1 MRVVSFVSAIVLTCA
16 LALAAAPSTSF
27 DLEIRPLLQ
36 TYCLKC
42 HGGAKPKK
50 GINLERFGDIPAIQR
65 DPKLWRDVVEQL
77 TSRDMPPDDKPQPSE
92 AQRAML
98 IEWVRYTLTHFEPG
112 TFAQDPGRAT
122 IHRLNRYEYNNTVRD
137 LFAINSKPADSFPA
151 DAGGGAGF
159 DNDGDALFI
168 PPILMEQYLN
178 AADAVLKEAKPL
190 KLLVFRPDEE
200 GLTKP
205 QAARKNIEYW
215 AMQCFRRPVAQA
227 DLTPFIKLF
236 EVADARRDSFIDS
249 LKLSLKGM
257 LVSPYFLFRIEEDR
271 NSSEPWEVNDYEL
284 ASRLSY
290 FLWSTMPDQ
299 QLFDLA
305 RDKKLHEPQVLEAQA
320 RRMLADPKSRAL
332 AESFGTQWLAIRDLL
347 TTAQPDPVRF
357 PQFTAAVRFAMYDQ
371 AVLFV
376 DSVFRDNAPLTTFI
390 DSDYTFV
397 NDWLAELYGVD
408 RKIGGK
414 DSDGEL
420 LRRVTLGNHNRGGIL
435 GLGAVLTVTSY
446 PLRTSPVLRGKWV
459 LEQVLGTPPPPPPP
473 DVPELP
479 RDDAKKNGLT
489 FRQLLEKHRENPQCA
504 SCHSRMDPIGLGMEN
519 FDPIG
524 RWRTQASG
532 DPIDASGV
540 LPTGE
545 KFDGPAQLKQILL
558 AQREQFIRNFAE
570 KMLGYALGRGL
581 EYYDQPTVQEI
592 CEALARNHDKSQTL
606 ILEIVKSYPFRY
618 RRKADASSAKALP

>member
-1 MRVVSFVSAIVLTCA
+1 MRVVSFVSAMVLPCA
-16 LALAAAPSTSF
+16 LAFAGGQSASF
-27 DLEIRPLLQ
+27 DHDIQPLLH

-42 HGGAKPKK
+42 HGGPKPKK
-50 GINLERFGDIPAIQR
+50 GINLERFSDIPSIQR

-98 IEWVRYTLTHFEPG
+98 IDWVRYTLTHFEPG
-112 TFAQDPGRAT
+112 TFAKDPGRAT
-122 IHRLNRYEYNNTVRD
+122 IRRLNRFEYNNTVHD
-137 LFAINSKPADSFPA
+137 LFGINSKPADSFPA

-178 AADAVLKEAKPL
+178 AADVVLKEAKPL
-190 KLLVFRPDEE
+190 KLVVFRPDED
-200 GLTKP
+200 GLSKS
-205 QAARKNIEYW
+205 QAAHKNIEYW
-215 AMQCFRRPVAQA
+215 ASQCFRRPVSES

-236 EVADARRDSFIDS
+236 EMADARGDNFADA

-257 LVSPYFLFRIEEDR
+257 LVSPYFLFRVEQDR
-271 NSSEPWEVNDYEL
+271 NRDQAWEVNDYEL

-299 QLFDLA
+299 ELFDFA
-305 RDKKLHEPQVLEAQA
+305 KQNKLHDPQVLEAQA
-320 RRMLADPKSRAL
+320 KRMLADPKSKAL

-347 TTAQPDPVRF
+347 TTAQPDPARF
-357 PQFTAAVRFAMYDQ
+357 PQFNAAVRFAMYDQ

-376 DSVFRDNAPLTTFI
+376 DSVFRDDAPLTTFI
-390 DSDYTFV
+390 DSDYTFA
-397 NDWLAELYGVD
+397 NDWLAELYGID
-408 RKIGGK
+408 RRVGGGN
-414 DSDGEL
+414 SNGEL
-420 LRRVTLGNHNRGGIL
+420 LRRVSLPDHTRGGVL

-446 PLRTSPVLRGKWV
+446 PLRTSPVIRGKWV
-459 LEQVLGTPPPPPPP
+459 LEQILGAPPPPPPP
-473 DVPELP
+473 DVPALP
-479 RDDAKKNGLT
+479 RDDGKKNGLT
-489 FRQLLEKHRENPQCA
+489 FRQLLEKHRQDPQCA
-504 SCHSRMDPIGLGMEN
+504 SCHTRMDPIGLGLEN

-532 DPIDASGV
+532 EPIDASGV
-540 LPTGE
+540 LPTGQ

-558 AQREQFIRNFAE
+558 SQKEQFIRNFAE
-570 KMLGYALGRGL
+570 RMLGYALGRGL

-592 CEALARNHDKSQTL
+592 CDALAANDDKSQTL
-606 ILEIVKSYPFRY
+606 ILQIVKSYPFQY
-618 RRKADASSAKALP
+618 RRKADSAGAKPLP